1 MEISKD
7 ISELL
12 IHFNNLLNTFTIKLC
27 RSLLGVSA
35 KCVPAPLHSLVWF
48 LWLTESPVMTGDVAF
63 FIEFSF
69 SFILLVLDGSFMRI
83 SWKIK
88 CKIWFRLHK
97 LKTQIFFHTNYL
109 TWTLLW
115 KTSFELFVLCNRIRS
130 MIRVM

>member
-7 ISELL
+7 ISELSKL
-12 IHFNNLLNTFTIKLC
+12 FNNLLNIFTIKLC
-27 RSLLGVSA
+27 RFLLGVSA

-48 LWLTESPVMTGDVAF
+48 LWLTESPVMTGDVSF

-69 SFILLVLDGSFMRI
+69 GFIWQLHAHFL
-83 SWKIK
+83 KNK
-88 CKIWFRLHK
+88 CKIWLRLHK
-97 LKTQIFFHTNYL
+97 LKTQVFFHTNYL